1 MKKSLGILIV
11 LTLFFACAP
20 AAKAEYVISFG
31 FSNADRHV
39 QDRRHEKN
47 RLFYTN
53 YGHYPHGYY
62 YWPPKPY
69 SRVYTQTVIKTVEV
83 QPKRTTGSN
92 SLEKLG
98 ISDIIVL
105 SKAGVGDDA
114 LIDKI
119 ARTHSV
125 FRLTAE
131 EISAL
136 VKEGVSNRVINFML
150 NTAE

>member
-11 LTLFFACAP
+11 LALFFACAP
-20 AAKAEYVISFG
+20 AAKAEYIISFG
-31 FSNADRHV
+31 FSSADRPIN
-39 QDRRHEKN
+39 DRRHEKN
-47 RLFYTN
+47 RHFYTN

-62 YWPPKPY
+62 YWPPEPRA
-69 SRVYTQTVIKTVEV
+69 RVYTQTVIKTVEV
-83 QPKRTTGSN
+83 QPKKTVLSN
-92 SLEKLG
+92 QERLG

-119 ARTHSV
+119 AKTHSV

-150 NTAE
+150 NTAK